1 MGMKRKEMEPEHP
14 SLFYLNLYSNISQS
28 LNDSLF
34 DKTRTRVGLFD
45 FSKRKADLQPLC
57 KKIRYSS
64 EHGCMIMNIEASPS
78 STSTSFLHDLSQKLV
93 RGNGNANIPEIYTRD
108 LISTIGSRDHYSADL
123 LPNFGGNSS
132 SINGSKDWGLD
143 LSL

>member
-28 LNDSLF
+28 LNDSSF
-34 DKTRTRVGLFD
+34 DKTRRVSIFD
-45 FSKRKADLQPLC
+45 FSKRKPDLQPLY

-64 EHGCMIMNIEASPS
+64 EHGCMIMNIETSPS
-78 STSTSFLHDLSQKLV
+78 STSTSFLHDLSQRVV
-93 RGNGNANIPEIYTRD
+93 RGNGTANIPEIYTRD

-123 LPNFGGNSS
+123 LLPNFGGNSS
-132 SINGSKDWGLD
+132 SIIGSKDWGLD